1 MMNLLASLDTEILL
15 LVNHCSNALFDDV
28 MVRLS
33 NTWTWLLLLLTV
45 TFVVLKGRP
54 LREGLTIMLGIG
66 LCILVADQLSSS
78 LIKPWVGRLRPGHD
92 PDVMF
97 QVRLIAG
104 RGGLYGF
111 VSSHA
116 ANAFAVTT
124 FCALLFRHRLTSVSL
139 LLYATAVS
147 ISRVYLAKHF
157 PSDII
162 AGGILGVSVGCVLYY
177 LMRLLTSKMATSPSQ
192 YYSTAYTASGYLL
205 SDMHIILTS
214 LSLTVLYVL
223 F

>member
-1 MMNLLASLDTEILL
+1 MDNDILL
-15 LVNHCSNALFDDV
+15 YVNHLDNALLDDV

-33 NTWTWLLLLLTV
+33 DTWTWSLLLLTV
-45 TFVVLKGRP
+45 AFVILKNKS
-54 LREGLTIMLGIG
+54 LREGLIIIAGIG
-66 LCILVADQLSSS
+66 LCILVADQISSS
-78 LIKPWVGRLRPGHD
+78 LIKPLVARLRPGHD

-97 QVRLIAG
+97 QVRLITG

-124 FCALLFRHRLTSVSL
+124 FCALVFRHSLTSVCL
-139 LLYATAVS
+139 LLYAMAVS

-157 PSDII
+157 PSDIL
-162 AGGILGVSVGCVLYY
+162 AGGILGVAVGCVLYL
-177 LMRLLTSKMATSPSQ
+177 LMRLLTSKMTTSPSQ
-192 YYSTAYTASGYLL
+192 YYSNAYTGSGYLL
-205 SDMHIILTS
+205 SDMHIILTA
-214 LSLTVLYVL
+214 LSMTVLYVL